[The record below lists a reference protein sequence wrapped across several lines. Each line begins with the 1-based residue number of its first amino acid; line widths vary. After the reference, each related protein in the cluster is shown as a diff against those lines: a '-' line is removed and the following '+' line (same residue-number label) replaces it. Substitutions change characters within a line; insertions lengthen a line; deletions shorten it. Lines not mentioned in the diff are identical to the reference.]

1 MSDFSKSPTAKNCL
15 PELTT
20 QRIGSAQSIFAEW
33 VNRQFGKS
41 NLGRAFLCFL
51 QHALCI
57 SSRRHLPWLS
67 PPPCRRWAVAEITP
81 GSLSRQAFPLLWG
94 LSLKLPSISG
104 IPAHLLNFSSAPS
117 YCECVLCL
125 YSKQLE
131 SVPCKKKKKNASW
144 KVNSFLFVKVIA
156 ILP

>member
-1 MSDFSKSPTAKNCL
+1 MSDFSKSPTAKTCL

-41 NLGRAFLCFL
+41 NLGRALLCFL

-57 SSRRHLPWLS
+57 NSRRS
-67 PPPCRRWAVAEITP
+67 PPPCQQWADAEITP
-81 GSLSRQAFPLLWG
+81 GSLSRQAFPLLGG

-104 IPAHLLNFSSAPS
+104 IPAHLLKFSSAPS

-131 SVPCKKKKKNASW
+131 SVPCKKKNASW